1 MKSTLR
7 NLRREWEVAD
17 LMLRRMLER
26 ILAMLKLVVA
36 TEAQRSLSPLQSE
49 MHLSRLQLGQMLLH
63 LQSQA
68 EAKSSLKDYGFSVWS
83 QTDEDGILGF
93 LVSRLHLSKPK
104 CLEIGAG
111 NFLESNF
118 RFLAEVMNASVFAV
132 DAREDLA
139 REVRKLNVSW
149 LAPVV
154 PHQTW
159 VTPRNINEIID
170 QAVADIGEIDIL
182 SVDLDGN
189 DYWVLEA
196 ANLENIKLVMVENNP
211 LFSGSLPVSV
221 PQNDSFYRFDAH
233 HSGLYWGA
241 SISAFVHLL
250 ESRGFRLVG
259 RNSKG
264 FNAFFLKADIVA
276 NDPLLSQFAVDV
288 DLSPKNW
295 GIREGR
301 DPDGNLTFENPA
313 RLLENSADLPLVN
326 VATGEHMTLANLA
339 R

>member
-1 MKSTLR
+1 
-7 NLRREWEVAD
+7 
-17 LMLRRMLER
+17 MLRKKLKQV
-26 ILAMLKLVVA
+26 LATLKLAVA
-36 TEAQRSLSPLQSE
+36 TEVQRSLSPIQSE
-49 MHLSRLQLGQMLLH
+49 MYLSRRQLGELHLH
-63 LQSQA
+63 LQSSA
-68 EAKSSLKDYGFSVWS
+68 EEKSSLEGYGFSVWS

-93 LVSRLHLSKPK
+93 LVSRLQLRKPR

-111 NFLESNF
+111 KFLESNF

-139 REVRKLNVSW
+139 REVRKLDVSW

-159 VTPRNINEIID
+159 VTPKNINEIMF
-170 QAVADIGEIDIL
+170 QATTDIGKLDIL
-182 SVDLDGN
+182 SIDLDGN

-196 ANLENIKLVMVENNP
+196 ANLEDIKLVMVENNP
-211 LFSGSLPVSV
+211 VFAGSFPVSV
-221 PQNDSFYRFDAH
+221 PRDDAFYRFDAH

-264 FNAFFLKADIVA
+264 FNAFFLKAEIVA
-276 NDPLLSQFAVDV
+276 NDPLLRQFASNV
-288 DLSPKNW
+288 DLSSENW

-301 DPDGNLTFENPA
+301 DSSGNLTFEDSA
-313 RLLENSADLPLVN
+313 RLLEDSADLPLVN
-326 VATGEHMTLANLA
+326 VATGEQMTLEDLTC
-339 R
+339 